1 LIWLKIN
8 FLLQAMEFR
17 RLLTTVTRISSSR
30 SCRTETT
37 ITTWFNETSGQN
49 QTDMST
55 WSNCTPLTEEE
66 RLALGLGLGLGLG
79 IPLLLFFFYI
89 YYKEVLRYRLRPL
102 PPQHELVLRLE
113 NAPNLPRI
121 VQNTEPHEK
130 FQTAFSPEAYK
141 DYMSG
146 TLSETLMLEL
156 MVERVR
162 KGKDL
167 TEIQVDA
174 IEKGHANISDYIQ
187 NMNITA
193 FPPEVFQMAK

>member
-1 LIWLKIN
+1 
-8 FLLQAMEFR
+8 MEFS

-37 ITTWFNETSGQN
+37 ITTWFNETSGRN
-49 QTDMST
+49 QTDTST

-102 PPQHELVLRLE
+102 PPLDNLTLRLE
-113 NAPNLPRI
+113 NAPNLPY
-121 VQNTEPHEK
+121 EK